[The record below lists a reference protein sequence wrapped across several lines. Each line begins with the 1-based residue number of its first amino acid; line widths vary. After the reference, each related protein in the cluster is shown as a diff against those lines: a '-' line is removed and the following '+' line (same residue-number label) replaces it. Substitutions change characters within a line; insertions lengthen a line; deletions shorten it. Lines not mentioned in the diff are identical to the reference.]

1 MDEFYVVIEK
11 EGTLETIKTF
21 GNGPLDIIN
30 DLVDYEWVDSIKSLI
45 RARDQ
50 KIWDFT
56 NEISFT
62 RLRELKSKIKDQS
75 QIQIKLDLLDSDI
88 K

>member
-1 MDEFYVVIEK
+1 M
-11 EGTLETIKTF
+11 
-21 GNGPLDIIN
+21 
-30 DLVDYEWVDSIKSLI
+30 DSIKSLI
-45 RARDQ
+45 RAKDQ

-62 RLRELKSKIKDQS
+62 RLRELKSRIKDQS